1 MGRKSNCVKVC
12 IRIDFGWQEKY
23 FSILLYFS
31 FYFHTFRM
39 LIKLTLYE
47 KNYFFYYGNL
57 YFLEAETT
65 TIEHVS
71 IPLTNSQLLELFRNM
86 SPLAQTRVAVFNLLT
101 EGEVE
106 FWSTEGPGVLVMY
119 FTAPWKGPCKRY
131 RLIFEKVA
139 NDYTNKECHFGRI
152 DIDQAGEDIATKYG
166 VNTLPTTLIIKNNKI
181 VAKAVGLIRE
191 ETLRALVNQYKA

>member
-1 MGRKSNCVKVC
+1 MKKLVLLLGIILYLVSCKVEEPK
-12 IRIDFGWQEKY
+12 FANQ
-23 FSILLYFS
+23 S
-31 FYFHTFRM
+31 T
-39 LIKLTLYE
+39 
-47 KNYFFYYGNL
+47 
-57 YFLEAETT
+57 FLEAETT

-119 FTAPWKGPCKRY
+119 FTAPWNGPCKRY

-139 NDYTNKECHFGRI
+139 NDYTYN
-152 DIDQAGEDIATKYG
+152 
-166 VNTLPTTLIIKNNKI
+166 LSIKNDFESKSI
-181 VAKAVGLIRE
+181 KYISILLASPSLKRTPI
-191 ETLRALVNQYKA
+191 

>member
-1 MGRKSNCVKVC
+1 MQGRRTEICKPVNIFRSRNHYNRTRVNTIDKFA
-12 IRIDFGWQEKY
+12 ITRI
-23 FSILLYFS
+23 I
-31 FYFHTFRM
+31 
-39 LIKLTLYE
+39 
-47 KNYFFYYGNL
+47 
-57 YFLEAETT
+57 
-65 TIEHVS
+65 
-71 IPLTNSQLLELFRNM
+71 RNM

-119 FTAPWKGPCKRY
+119 FTAPWNGPCKRY

>member
-1 MGRKSNCVKVC
+1 
-12 IRIDFGWQEKY
+12 
-23 FSILLYFS
+23 
-31 FYFHTFRM
+31 M

-119 FTAPWKGPCKRY
+119 FTAPWNGPCKRY

-152 DIDQAGEDIATKYG
+152 DIDQAGEDITTKYG

>member
-1 MGRKSNCVKVC
+1 MKKLVLLLGIILYLVSCKVEEPK
-12 IRIDFGWQEKY
+12 FANQ
-23 FSILLYFS
+23 S
-31 FYFHTFRM
+31 T
-39 LIKLTLYE
+39 
-47 KNYFFYYGNL
+47 
-57 YFLEAETT
+57 FLEAETT

-119 FTAPWKGPCKRY
+119 FTAPWNGPCKRY

-166 VNTLPTTLIIKNNKI
+166 VNTLPTTLIIKNNKKTVKLNIKPAEYGEKIKLALYIKERRLEKI
-181 VAKAVGLIRE
+181 VAITMMKCGTATELRKA
-191 ETLRALVNQYKA
+191 

>member
-1 MGRKSNCVKVC
+1 MKKLVLLLGIILYLVSCKVEEPK
-12 IRIDFGWQEKY
+12 FANQ
-23 FSILLYFS
+23 S
-31 FYFHTFRM
+31 T
-39 LIKLTLYE
+39 
-47 KNYFFYYGNL
+47 
-57 YFLEAETT
+57 FLEAETT

-119 FTAPWKGPCKRY
+119 FTAPLINTQPFLPSFTSRRIGNGPCKRY

>member
-1 MGRKSNCVKVC
+1 MKKLVLLLGIILYLVSCKVEEPK
-12 IRIDFGWQEKY
+12 FANQ
-23 FSILLYFS
+23 S
-31 FYFHTFRM
+31 T
-39 LIKLTLYE
+39 
-47 KNYFFYYGNL
+47 
-57 YFLEAETT
+57 FLEAETT

-119 FTAPWKGPCKRY
+119 FTAPWNGPCKRY

-191 ETLRALVNQYKA
+191 ETLRALVTQYKA

>member
-1 MGRKSNCVKVC
+1 MKKLVLLLGIILYLVSCKVEEPK
-12 IRIDFGWQEKY
+12 FANQ
-23 FSILLYFS
+23 S
-31 FYFHTFRM
+31 T
-39 LIKLTLYE
+39 
-47 KNYFFYYGNL
+47 
-57 YFLEAETT
+57 FLEAETT

-71 IPLTNSQLLELFRNM
+71 IPLTNSQ
-86 SPLAQTRVAVFNLLT
+86 FNLLT

-119 FTAPWKGPCKRY
+119 FTAPWNGPCKRY

>member
-1 MGRKSNCVKVC
+1 MKKLVLLLGIILYLVSCKVEEPK
-12 IRIDFGWQEKY
+12 FANQ
-23 FSILLYFS
+23 S
-31 FYFHTFRM
+31 T
-39 LIKLTLYE
+39 
-47 KNYFFYYGNL
+47 
-57 YFLEAETT
+57 FLEAETT

-86 SPLAQTRVAVFNLLT
+86 SPLAQT
-101 EGEVE
+101 
-106 FWSTEGPGVLVMY
+106 EGPGVLVMY
-119 FTAPWKGPCKRY
+119 FTAPWNGPCKRY

>member
-1 MGRKSNCVKVC
+1 
-12 IRIDFGWQEKY
+12 
-23 FSILLYFS
+23 
-31 FYFHTFRM
+31 M

-119 FTAPWKGPCKRY
+119 FTAPWNGPCKRY
-131 RLIFEKVA
+131 RLIFE
-139 NDYTNKECHFGRI
+139 
-152 DIDQAGEDIATKYG
+152 
-166 VNTLPTTLIIKNNKI
+166 
-181 VAKAVGLIRE
+181 
-191 ETLRALVNQYKA
+191 